1 MRLKLIALLFI
12 LSIGIIGCT
21 KNEEPIPT
29 PVRTI
34 LVYLIANNSLDS
46 YAYDDIEEMI
56 AGVTKES
63 LNGGNLIILHAPR
76 NGEPELLQIKEENG
90 ITNKF
95 HIRDYAGLNPINPS
109 EMKKVIQDVVSLYP
123 AESYGLILWSH
134 GTAWLPKDYQKMTR
148 AFGQDGNNWME
159 IDELAQGIPD
169 NLFEFILFD
178 ACYMASIECV
188 YELRHKTNYILASPT
203 ETMGEGWPYSNIIS
217 LLFANNLQ
225 LDLVGKTFY
234 DYYNQKG
241 GDWRTATVSLTQTK
255 ALDELANIV
264 REILAD
270 KKESDIFAIDRS
282 NMQRLEFL
290 PSTTGL
296 LYDFQDFI
304 HQLATEEQYNRFSQA
319 LDNVIIY
326 EAHTPKAYFAYLNY
340 SYPINQC
347 SGLNVYI
354 PKEHL
359 ETLHDW
365 YKNRV
370 DWYKAV
376 YPQQ

>member
-1 MRLKLIALLFI
+1 
-12 LSIGIIGCT
+12 
-21 KNEEPIPT
+21 
-29 PVRTI
+29 
-34 LVYLIANNSLDS
+34 
-46 YAYDDIEEMI
+46 
-56 AGVTKES
+56 
-63 LNGGNLIILHAPR
+63 
-76 NGEPELLQIKEENG
+76 
-90 ITNKF
+90 
-95 HIRDYAGLNPINPS
+95 
-109 EMKKVIQDVVSLYP
+109 
-123 AESYGLILWSH
+123 
-134 GTAWLPKDYQKMTR
+134 MTR

-159 IDELAQGIPD
+159 IDELAQGLPD

-188 YELRHKTNYILASPT
+188 YELRHKANYILASPT
-203 ETMGEGWPYSNIIS
+203 ETMGDGWPYSNIIS

-234 DYYNQKG
+234 DYYNQKS

-290 PSTTGL
+290 PSTIGL
-296 LYDFQDFI
+296 LYDFQNFI

-319 LDNVIIY
+319 LDDVIIY

-347 SGLNVYI
+347 SGLNIYI

-359 ETLHDW
+359 ETLHIW

>member
-1 MRLKLIALLFI
+1 
-12 LSIGIIGCT
+12 
-21 KNEEPIPT
+21 
-29 PVRTI
+29 
-34 LVYLIANNSLDS
+34 
-46 YAYDDIEEMI
+46 
-56 AGVTKES
+56 
-63 LNGGNLIILHAPR
+63 
-76 NGEPELLQIKEENG
+76 
-90 ITNKF
+90 
-95 HIRDYAGLNPINPS
+95 
-109 EMKKVIQDVVSLYP
+109 
-123 AESYGLILWSH
+123 
-134 GTAWLPKDYQKMTR
+134 
-148 AFGQDGNNWME
+148 
-159 IDELAQGIPD
+159 
-169 NLFEFILFD
+169 
-178 ACYMASIECV
+178 
-188 YELRHKTNYILASPT
+188 
-203 ETMGEGWPYSNIIS
+203 MGEGWPYSNIIS

-234 DYYNQKG
+234 DYYNQKS
-241 GDWRTATVSLTQTK
+241 GDWRTATVSLTKTK

-270 KKESDIFAIDRS
+270 KKGSDIFAIDRS

-296 LYDFQDFI
+296 LYDFQYFI